1 MGGVGEVG
9 TRQTSASVK
18 SDFYGFGRNTVG
30 QRWKNK
36 IIFAKVK
43 I

>member
-1 MGGVGEVG
+1 MG
-9 TRQTSASVK
+9 TRQTFASVTG
-18 SDFYGFGRNTVG
+18 DFYGFGRNTVG